1 MIAPGAHLHFIGIGG
16 AGMSALAQ
24 VLRHRGY
31 AVSGC
36 DVRESEATARLRRL
50 GIAVAIDHHP
60 THLDGPDALVVSRA
74 IEEGN
79 PEVYAARTRGVPVY
93 HRAELL
99 GTLMAS
105 GRSIAVVGTH
115 GKTTTAAML
124 ARVLTAA
131 GLDPT
136 ALIGADVPDYGGN
149 ARAGGG
155 DWIVAEVDESDGS
168 LVHVR
173 PAAAVLTSLDAT
185 DHRDFYTSA
194 AHLVDVFA
202 RFLRGVAPDGFVAA
216 CIDHAAVRAV
226 VAALGRPVITYGFHP
241 AADVRG
247 EAVAL
252 RGATARATLT
262 VGGRAAGILELRVP
276 GRHNIVNAL
285 GAVAAARAVGVP
297 VETAATALRDYQG
310 AARRFAI
317 RGEAGGVLVVDDYAH
332 NPVKLA
338 AVLQAAREG
347 WPERR
352 LVVVFQPHRF
362 SRTRTTHGAYANV
375 FALAD
380 EVIVTEIYPAGERP
394 VPGVGAHLIVDA
406 IARQRSVRYCPTI
419 EDVLATLEHL
429 VRPGDLVLTLGAGD
443 IGAAADLL
451 LTRLAP
457 RDAAP
462 AGAEDRP

>member
-1 MIAPGAHLHFIGIGG
+1 MIPHDARLHFVGIGG

-31 AVSGC
+31 AISGC
-36 DVRESEATARLRRL
+36 DLHESAATERLRRL
-50 GIAVAIDHHP
+50 GVAVARAHDP
-60 THLDGPDALVVSRA
+60 AHLDGADAVVVSRA
-74 IEEGN
+74 IGEGN
-79 PEVYAARTRGVPVY
+79 AEVEAARRRGLPVY

-99 GTLMAS
+99 GALMAA
-105 GRSIAVVGTH
+105 GRGVAVVGTH

-149 ARAGGG
+149 ARAGSGP
-155 DWIVAEVDESDGS
+155 WIVAEVDESDGS

-185 DHRDFYTSA
+185 DHRDYYTSA
-194 AHLVDVFA
+194 AHLVGVFA

-226 VAALGRPVITYGFHP
+226 VDRLGCAVVTYGFHP
-241 AADVRG
+241 RAEVRG
-247 EAVAL
+247 DAVIVE
-252 RGATARATLT
+252 GTHARARLT
-262 VGGRAAGILELRVP
+262 IGGRPAGALELRVP
-276 GRHNIVNAL
+276 GRHNIANAL
-285 GAVAAARAVGVP
+285 GAIAAARAVGVP
-297 VETAATALRDYQG
+297 VDTALAALRDYQG

-317 RGEAGGVLVVDDYAH
+317 RGEAAGVLVVDDYAH

-347 WPERR
+347 WPGRR
-352 LVVVFQPHRF
+352 LVAVFQPHRF
-362 SRTRTTHGAYANV
+362 SRTRTTHRAYGDV

-394 VPGVGAHLIVDA
+394 IPGVSAKLIVDA
-406 IARQRSVRYCPTI
+406 VGRRRPVLYCPTL
-419 EDVLATLEHL
+419 EDVLAALEGL

-443 IGAAADLL
+443 IGAAADALL
-451 LTRLAP
+451 ARLTARAVA
-457 RDAAP
+457 R